1 MREELE
7 QLLASVRA
15 DRDKLMRVDALEI
28 DIAIRCRLNH
38 IADQLDAILAKDAE
52 KPSEG
57 KETQKNGI
65 SEQCT
70 ALVRD
75 HRIRMAG
82 FAEGYAQG
90 LEAAANFVDEAMHP
104 VTSTANQLRDEAVR
118 VRTEVAK

>member
-1 MREELE
+1 MREELKRLRKE
-7 QLLASVRA
+7 CLGVAAVAFEVDVVTVMNRVAGQL
-15 DRDKLMRVDALEI
+15 E
-28 DIAIRCRLNH
+28 
-38 IADQLDAILAKDAE
+38 AILAKDAE